1 MNMNDKVL
9 AAGSRDEFG
18 EKLQQKQKI
27 SQMITTILNDADFT
41 PINTPLIERE
51 STFDK
56 YQNKNVFRLFDQV
69 GENLVLRPDLTLP
82 IARFLSANRQQ
93 NSMSRLYYIGDVF
106 RRTDSLSGD
115 YNQET
120 QAGIELIGDQSFE
133 AEIQALDTMLKF
145 AQEFG
150 IVDVQ
155 VVLSDARFIDV
166 VLENLQLDQDLRQR
180 MKQAIEQK
188 NVSVFEELRATIPD
202 FPEGLAGWPLAF
214 GEDGETVMWQLQE
227 IPAVNDIINDWLKL
241 AEYTH
246 KHYPAVAVTVD
257 LAAASP
263 QPYYTGTIIRGF
275 VPSLGRYLFS
285 GGRYDR
291 LLENF
296 QNKSLPAVGMGLNI
310 ETILAD
316 WRRKP
321 EEMKPQE
328 PIVMVLGKGRVEKDA
343 RPLLKAAGVDT
354 SLLENPARKLIFDS
368 ADGKYRFILV
378 KSSDVVKYLDRG
390 IGDVGIVGSDT
401 IAEQVQNHYDV
412 LNLQTGKAEFV
423 VAAPEGFNL
432 DTPTRKRIA
441 TKYPKIATEYFSNRG
456 EDVELIKLEGSV
468 ELGPLTGLSDAIIDI
483 TQTGNTLRENHLQ
496 VYDAVGPVATHMLV
510 RAGALLRFQLELTKV
525 INNLVNI
532 LKEEEQ

>member
-1 MNMNDKVL
+1 MNDKVL

-82 IARFLSANRQQ
+82 IALFLSANRQQ

-120 QAGIELIGDQSFE
+120 QAGIELIGDQSLE

-202 FPEGLAGWPLAF
+202 FPEGLAGL
-214 GEDGETVMWQLQE
+214 
-227 IPAVNDIINDWLKL
+227 
-241 AEYTH
+241 
-246 KHYPAVAVTVD
+246 
-257 LAAASP
+257 
-263 QPYYTGTIIRGF
+263 
-275 VPSLGRYLFS
+275 
-285 GGRYDR
+285 
-291 LLENF
+291 
-296 QNKSLPAVGMGLNI
+296 
-310 ETILAD
+310 
-316 WRRKP
+316 
-321 EEMKPQE
+321 
-328 PIVMVLGKGRVEKDA
+328 
-343 RPLLKAAGVDT
+343 
-354 SLLENPARKLIFDS
+354 
-368 ADGKYRFILV
+368 
-378 KSSDVVKYLDRG
+378 
-390 IGDVGIVGSDT
+390 
-401 IAEQVQNHYDV
+401 
-412 LNLQTGKAEFV
+412 
-423 VAAPEGFNL
+423 
-432 DTPTRKRIA
+432 
-441 TKYPKIATEYFSNRG
+441 
-456 EDVELIKLEGSV
+456 
-468 ELGPLTGLSDAIIDI
+468 
-483 TQTGNTLRENHLQ
+483 
-496 VYDAVGPVATHMLV
+496 
-510 RAGALLRFQLELTKV
+510 
-525 INNLVNI
+525 
-532 LKEEEQ
+532 

>member
-1 MNMNDKVL
+1 MNDKVL

-120 QAGIELIGDQSFE
+120 QAGIELIGDQSLE

-202 FPEGLAGWPLAF
+202 FPEGLAGL
-214 GEDGETVMWQLQE
+214 
-227 IPAVNDIINDWLKL
+227 
-241 AEYTH
+241 
-246 KHYPAVAVTVD
+246 
-257 LAAASP
+257 
-263 QPYYTGTIIRGF
+263 
-275 VPSLGRYLFS
+275 
-285 GGRYDR
+285 
-291 LLENF
+291 
-296 QNKSLPAVGMGLNI
+296 
-310 ETILAD
+310 
-316 WRRKP
+316 
-321 EEMKPQE
+321 
-328 PIVMVLGKGRVEKDA
+328 
-343 RPLLKAAGVDT
+343 
-354 SLLENPARKLIFDS
+354 
-368 ADGKYRFILV
+368 
-378 KSSDVVKYLDRG
+378 
-390 IGDVGIVGSDT
+390 
-401 IAEQVQNHYDV
+401 
-412 LNLQTGKAEFV
+412 
-423 VAAPEGFNL
+423 
-432 DTPTRKRIA
+432 
-441 TKYPKIATEYFSNRG
+441 
-456 EDVELIKLEGSV
+456 
-468 ELGPLTGLSDAIIDI
+468 
-483 TQTGNTLRENHLQ
+483 
-496 VYDAVGPVATHMLV
+496 
-510 RAGALLRFQLELTKV
+510 
-525 INNLVNI
+525 
-532 LKEEEQ
+532 

>member
-27 SQMITTILNDADFT
+27 SQMITTILNDTDFT

-202 FPEGLAGWPLAF
+202 FPEGLAGWLAF
-214 GEDGETVMWQLQE
+214 SIW
-227 IPAVNDIINDWLKL
+227 
-241 AEYTH
+241 
-246 KHYPAVAVTVD
+246 
-257 LAAASP
+257 
-263 QPYYTGTIIRGF
+263 
-275 VPSLGRYLFS
+275 
-285 GGRYDR
+285 
-291 LLENF
+291 
-296 QNKSLPAVGMGLNI
+296 
-310 ETILAD
+310 
-316 WRRKP
+316 
-321 EEMKPQE
+321 
-328 PIVMVLGKGRVEKDA
+328 
-343 RPLLKAAGVDT
+343 
-354 SLLENPARKLIFDS
+354 
-368 ADGKYRFILV
+368 
-378 KSSDVVKYLDRG
+378 
-390 IGDVGIVGSDT
+390 
-401 IAEQVQNHYDV
+401 
-412 LNLQTGKAEFV
+412 
-423 VAAPEGFNL
+423 
-432 DTPTRKRIA
+432 
-441 TKYPKIATEYFSNRG
+441 
-456 EDVELIKLEGSV
+456 
-468 ELGPLTGLSDAIIDI
+468 
-483 TQTGNTLRENHLQ
+483 
-496 VYDAVGPVATHMLV
+496 
-510 RAGALLRFQLELTKV
+510 
-525 INNLVNI
+525 
-532 LKEEEQ
+532 

>member
-120 QAGIELIGDQSFE
+120 QAGIELIGDQSLE

-202 FPEGLAGWPLAF
+202 FPEGLAGL
-214 GEDGETVMWQLQE
+214 
-227 IPAVNDIINDWLKL
+227 
-241 AEYTH
+241 
-246 KHYPAVAVTVD
+246 
-257 LAAASP
+257 
-263 QPYYTGTIIRGF
+263 
-275 VPSLGRYLFS
+275 
-285 GGRYDR
+285 
-291 LLENF
+291 
-296 QNKSLPAVGMGLNI
+296 
-310 ETILAD
+310 
-316 WRRKP
+316 
-321 EEMKPQE
+321 
-328 PIVMVLGKGRVEKDA
+328 
-343 RPLLKAAGVDT
+343 
-354 SLLENPARKLIFDS
+354 
-368 ADGKYRFILV
+368 
-378 KSSDVVKYLDRG
+378 
-390 IGDVGIVGSDT
+390 
-401 IAEQVQNHYDV
+401 
-412 LNLQTGKAEFV
+412 
-423 VAAPEGFNL
+423 
-432 DTPTRKRIA
+432 
-441 TKYPKIATEYFSNRG
+441 
-456 EDVELIKLEGSV
+456 
-468 ELGPLTGLSDAIIDI
+468 
-483 TQTGNTLRENHLQ
+483 
-496 VYDAVGPVATHMLV
+496 
-510 RAGALLRFQLELTKV
+510 
-525 INNLVNI
+525 
-532 LKEEEQ
+532 

>member
-1 MNMNDKVL
+1 MNDKVL

-27 SQMITTILNDADFT
+27 SQMITTILNDTDFT

-202 FPEGLAGWPLAF
+202 FPEGLAGWLAF
-214 GEDGETVMWQLQE
+214 SIW
-227 IPAVNDIINDWLKL
+227 
-241 AEYTH
+241 
-246 KHYPAVAVTVD
+246 
-257 LAAASP
+257 
-263 QPYYTGTIIRGF
+263 
-275 VPSLGRYLFS
+275 
-285 GGRYDR
+285 
-291 LLENF
+291 
-296 QNKSLPAVGMGLNI
+296 
-310 ETILAD
+310 
-316 WRRKP
+316 
-321 EEMKPQE
+321 
-328 PIVMVLGKGRVEKDA
+328 
-343 RPLLKAAGVDT
+343 
-354 SLLENPARKLIFDS
+354 
-368 ADGKYRFILV
+368 
-378 KSSDVVKYLDRG
+378 
-390 IGDVGIVGSDT
+390 
-401 IAEQVQNHYDV
+401 
-412 LNLQTGKAEFV
+412 
-423 VAAPEGFNL
+423 
-432 DTPTRKRIA
+432 
-441 TKYPKIATEYFSNRG
+441 
-456 EDVELIKLEGSV
+456 
-468 ELGPLTGLSDAIIDI
+468 
-483 TQTGNTLRENHLQ
+483 
-496 VYDAVGPVATHMLV
+496 
-510 RAGALLRFQLELTKV
+510 
-525 INNLVNI
+525 
-532 LKEEEQ
+532 

>member
-1 MNMNDKVL
+1 MNDKVL
-9 AAGSRDEFG
+9 AAGSRDKFG

-241 AEYTH
+241 AECTH

-263 QPYYTGTIIRGF
+263 QLYYTGTIIRGF

-321 EEMKPQE
+321 EEMKPQ
-328 PIVMVLGKGRVEKDA
+328 
-343 RPLLKAAGVDT
+343 
-354 SLLENPARKLIFDS
+354 
-368 ADGKYRFILV
+368 
-378 KSSDVVKYLDRG
+378 
-390 IGDVGIVGSDT
+390 
-401 IAEQVQNHYDV
+401 
-412 LNLQTGKAEFV
+412 
-423 VAAPEGFNL
+423 
-432 DTPTRKRIA
+432 
-441 TKYPKIATEYFSNRG
+441 
-456 EDVELIKLEGSV
+456 
-468 ELGPLTGLSDAIIDI
+468 
-483 TQTGNTLRENHLQ
+483 
-496 VYDAVGPVATHMLV
+496 
-510 RAGALLRFQLELTKV
+510 
-525 INNLVNI
+525 
-532 LKEEEQ
+532 

>member
-82 IARFLSANRQQ
+82 IALFLSANRQQ

-120 QAGIELIGDQSFE
+120 QAGIELIGDQSLE

-202 FPEGLAGWPLAF
+202 FPEGLAGL
-214 GEDGETVMWQLQE
+214 
-227 IPAVNDIINDWLKL
+227 
-241 AEYTH
+241 
-246 KHYPAVAVTVD
+246 
-257 LAAASP
+257 
-263 QPYYTGTIIRGF
+263 
-275 VPSLGRYLFS
+275 
-285 GGRYDR
+285 
-291 LLENF
+291 
-296 QNKSLPAVGMGLNI
+296 
-310 ETILAD
+310 
-316 WRRKP
+316 
-321 EEMKPQE
+321 
-328 PIVMVLGKGRVEKDA
+328 
-343 RPLLKAAGVDT
+343 
-354 SLLENPARKLIFDS
+354 
-368 ADGKYRFILV
+368 
-378 KSSDVVKYLDRG
+378 
-390 IGDVGIVGSDT
+390 
-401 IAEQVQNHYDV
+401 
-412 LNLQTGKAEFV
+412 
-423 VAAPEGFNL
+423 
-432 DTPTRKRIA
+432 
-441 TKYPKIATEYFSNRG
+441 
-456 EDVELIKLEGSV
+456 
-468 ELGPLTGLSDAIIDI
+468 
-483 TQTGNTLRENHLQ
+483 
-496 VYDAVGPVATHMLV
+496 
-510 RAGALLRFQLELTKV
+510 
-525 INNLVNI
+525 
-532 LKEEEQ
+532 

>member
-180 MKQAIEQK
+180 MKQAIEK
-188 NVSVFEELRATIPD
+188 KCI
-202 FPEGLAGWPLAF
+202 GL
-214 GEDGETVMWQLQE
+214 
-227 IPAVNDIINDWLKL
+227 
-241 AEYTH
+241 
-246 KHYPAVAVTVD
+246 
-257 LAAASP
+257 
-263 QPYYTGTIIRGF
+263 
-275 VPSLGRYLFS
+275 
-285 GGRYDR
+285 
-291 LLENF
+291 
-296 QNKSLPAVGMGLNI
+296 
-310 ETILAD
+310 
-316 WRRKP
+316 
-321 EEMKPQE
+321 
-328 PIVMVLGKGRVEKDA
+328 
-343 RPLLKAAGVDT
+343 
-354 SLLENPARKLIFDS
+354 
-368 ADGKYRFILV
+368 
-378 KSSDVVKYLDRG
+378 
-390 IGDVGIVGSDT
+390 
-401 IAEQVQNHYDV
+401 
-412 LNLQTGKAEFV
+412 
-423 VAAPEGFNL
+423 
-432 DTPTRKRIA
+432 
-441 TKYPKIATEYFSNRG
+441 
-456 EDVELIKLEGSV
+456 
-468 ELGPLTGLSDAIIDI
+468 
-483 TQTGNTLRENHLQ
+483 
-496 VYDAVGPVATHMLV
+496 
-510 RAGALLRFQLELTKV
+510 
-525 INNLVNI
+525 
-532 LKEEEQ
+532 

>member
-1 MNMNDKVL
+1 MNDKVL

-180 MKQAIEQK
+180 MKQAIEK
-188 NVSVFEELRATIPD
+188 KCI
-202 FPEGLAGWPLAF
+202 GL
-214 GEDGETVMWQLQE
+214 
-227 IPAVNDIINDWLKL
+227 
-241 AEYTH
+241 
-246 KHYPAVAVTVD
+246 
-257 LAAASP
+257 
-263 QPYYTGTIIRGF
+263 
-275 VPSLGRYLFS
+275 
-285 GGRYDR
+285 
-291 LLENF
+291 
-296 QNKSLPAVGMGLNI
+296 
-310 ETILAD
+310 
-316 WRRKP
+316 
-321 EEMKPQE
+321 
-328 PIVMVLGKGRVEKDA
+328 
-343 RPLLKAAGVDT
+343 
-354 SLLENPARKLIFDS
+354 
-368 ADGKYRFILV
+368 
-378 KSSDVVKYLDRG
+378 
-390 IGDVGIVGSDT
+390 
-401 IAEQVQNHYDV
+401 
-412 LNLQTGKAEFV
+412 
-423 VAAPEGFNL
+423 
-432 DTPTRKRIA
+432 
-441 TKYPKIATEYFSNRG
+441 
-456 EDVELIKLEGSV
+456 
-468 ELGPLTGLSDAIIDI
+468 
-483 TQTGNTLRENHLQ
+483 
-496 VYDAVGPVATHMLV
+496 
-510 RAGALLRFQLELTKV
+510 
-525 INNLVNI
+525 
-532 LKEEEQ
+532 

>member
-1 MNMNDKVL
+1 MNDKVL

-202 FPEGLAGWPLAF
+202 FPEGLAGL
-214 GEDGETVMWQLQE
+214 
-227 IPAVNDIINDWLKL
+227 
-241 AEYTH
+241 
-246 KHYPAVAVTVD
+246 
-257 LAAASP
+257 
-263 QPYYTGTIIRGF
+263 
-275 VPSLGRYLFS
+275 
-285 GGRYDR
+285 
-291 LLENF
+291 
-296 QNKSLPAVGMGLNI
+296 
-310 ETILAD
+310 
-316 WRRKP
+316 
-321 EEMKPQE
+321 
-328 PIVMVLGKGRVEKDA
+328 
-343 RPLLKAAGVDT
+343 
-354 SLLENPARKLIFDS
+354 
-368 ADGKYRFILV
+368 
-378 KSSDVVKYLDRG
+378 
-390 IGDVGIVGSDT
+390 
-401 IAEQVQNHYDV
+401 
-412 LNLQTGKAEFV
+412 
-423 VAAPEGFNL
+423 
-432 DTPTRKRIA
+432 
-441 TKYPKIATEYFSNRG
+441 
-456 EDVELIKLEGSV
+456 
-468 ELGPLTGLSDAIIDI
+468 
-483 TQTGNTLRENHLQ
+483 
-496 VYDAVGPVATHMLV
+496 
-510 RAGALLRFQLELTKV
+510 
-525 INNLVNI
+525 
-532 LKEEEQ
+532 